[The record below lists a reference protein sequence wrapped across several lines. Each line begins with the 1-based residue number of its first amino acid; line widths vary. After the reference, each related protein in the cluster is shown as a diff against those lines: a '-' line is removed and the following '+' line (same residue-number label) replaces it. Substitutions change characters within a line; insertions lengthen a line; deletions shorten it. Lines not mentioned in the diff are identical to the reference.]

1 MSGKKTVN
9 LIPRAIVKKTAGKKS
24 APGLFGQHKI
34 IVTFFVLALIPAAL
48 FAKQM
53 YEISIMEAKLA
64 ASKNKVQQTKA
75 SLNQTQSQSLQL
87 EKQKSDL
94 LKELATRKQSLD
106 LLLSTTPGNQ
116 NYAGLLEALIG
127 FMPQD
132 VWLGQIVLTDGQI
145 QLTGAALNPELIVQF
160 TTQMDK
166 SGSFKNSALGSSERQ
181 ALGARTV
188 YNFKVSAEPV
198 WASLAGKK

>member
-1 MSGKKTVN
+1 MTGKKTIN
-9 LIPRAIVKKTAGKKS
+9 LIPGAIAKKS
-24 APGLFGQHKI
+24 AKKGAPGLLGRHKMI
-34 IVTFFVLALIPAAL
+34 TTFVVLALIPAAL
-48 FAKQM
+48 FAKQV
-53 YEISIMEAKLA
+53 YEIGIMEAKLA
-64 ASKNKVQQTKA
+64 ASKNKVQQTKV

-94 LKELATRKQSLD
+94 LKELATRTQSLQ

-116 NYAGLLEALIG
+116 NYAGLLEALVG
-127 FMPQD
+127 LMPQD

-166 SGSFKNSALGSSERQ
+166 SGEFKNSALSSSERQ
-181 ALGARTV
+181 ALDSRTI
-188 YNFKVSAEPV
+188 YNFKVAAEPI
-198 WASLAGKK
+198 WAALAGKK